1 MRTISGLTIVALLS
15 IILIAR
21 AAAQDHSAIPEPPKE
36 TIDTYKAAIADLTI
50 QNRLQAEWI
59 QALRAKIIE
68 LQAQLDKR
76 DKAEKQ

>member
-1 MRTISGLTIVALLS
+1 MIKTAWIVGLLLMVFTAS
-15 IILIAR
+15 
-21 AAAQDHSAIPEPPKE
+21 AQDHSAIPDPPKE

>member
-1 MRTISGLTIVALLS
+1 MLAILTLLLMALS
-15 IILIAR
+15 AVS
-21 AAAQDHSAIPEPPKE
+21 QDHTAIPDPPKE

-68 LQAQLDKR
+68 LQAQLDKVT
-76 DKAEKQ
+76 KQTEPQ